1 MGVQAVKKM
10 GGTVIAQDETA
21 EFFGMPQAAIA
32 TGAVDFV
39 LPLVEIAPAIVTL
52 VSGSDLT

>member
-1 MGVQAVKKM
+1 
-10 GGTVIAQDETA
+10 
-21 EFFGMPQAAIA
+21 MPQAAIA